1 MHAARIFVN
10 RLLNNLRGVTGR
22 IMINAEMKQDLSW
35 FVQFL
40 SKANGKIMFDDAR
53 VKLDVFVDASLSGMG
68 LYWDENVY
76 AVSRNLLAT
85 QGHSIT
91 QLELL
96 NVLIAFRT
104 FTRSWTGQWVK
115 FHIDNKAVVYALNNG
130 RIKDS
135 YMQQVARSI
144 WLLLATHDI
153 KLECTH
159 IPGKDNVK
167 ADIFS
172 RVFERGLVNDHL
184 FDHCTWWPIKG
195 YHFYPNMFI

>member
-1 MHAARIFVN
+1 MHATRIFVN
-10 RLLNNLRGVTGR
+10 RLLNNLRQATGR
-22 IMINAEMKQDLSW
+22 IILNAEMKQDLSW

-40 SKANGKIMFDDAR
+40 SKANGKIIFDDAR

-76 AVSRNLLAT
+76 AVSRHMLVT
-85 QGHSIT
+85 QGLSIT

-104 FTRSWTGQWVK
+104 FARFWTGQWVK
-115 FHIDNKAVVYALNNG
+115 FHIDKKAVVFALKNG

-135 YMQQVARSI
+135 YMQQVARSV
-144 WLLLATHDI
+144 WLFLATYDI

-159 IPGKDNVK
+159 IPGKNNVK
-167 ADIFS
+167 ADILS
-172 RVFERGLVNDHL
+172 RVYERGLANYHL

-195 YHFYPNMFI
+195 QHFYPNVFI